1 MLCNVILLRWHGNW
15 MSRERVTSQGGMP
28 GVLDFRKA
36 NRAHYGNTMQ
46 ARLLS
51 IKDPQKDL
59 LPVLQY
65 ARVLTIKEGGV
76 LIDGVEISTRGVKS
90 KPIQTQAD
98 LVVRDRARGRLCRPR
113 ANGRSQ
119 LIGLQ
124 RERQRGRG
132 IAAGLASVGGHCRE
146 TMNHESN

>member
-1 MLCNVILLRWHGNW
+1 MLCNVVLLRWHGNW
-15 MSRERVTSQGGMP
+15 MSRERVTCQGGMP

-36 NRAHYGNTMQ
+36 NREHYGNTMQ

-76 LIDGVEISTRGVKS
+76 LIDGVEISARGVKS
-90 KPIQTQAD
+90 KPIQTRQTWWCVTEHEVGFAA
-98 LVVRDRARGRLCRPR
+98 LDRMSPR
-113 ANGRSQ
+113 CSTGFDVNDDEEE
-119 LIGLQ
+119 GL
-124 RERQRGRG
+124 
-132 IAAGLASVGGHCRE
+132 LPSWPK
-146 TMNHESN
+146 